1 MQHLLGD
8 NNPSNVSRQLIKDY
22 LFTGFIAL
30 LFLLLLFVAALVV
43 VFVFG
48 PDGPIPL
55 LVTPL
60 GQPLLIG
67 MFTAF
72 LVTIWIILGS
82 GGLQLFWYTP
92 GGYVGG
98 PLVFAPIAALA
109 VSAVFGVTA
118 SRLATSFIYGAV
130 ALAFNGIPASVAT
143 SLIVVRAA
151 DKIAEKER
159 RRLDRGAKELSDYW
173 ASDHFTQ
180 SERNGPYLATL
191 LKELLADQASRQAQ
205 RNAALEHFRTPLSRA
220 ERYRDIIVLVLIGAF
235 LVFLF
240 ATPPF
245 RLFPTLLAFE
255 IIGATYY
262 AILRSCEL
270 KGARTMVPLAAIG
283 IILFIVTYNM
293 IATATELLYLNS
305 LG

>member
-1 MQHLLGD
+1 M
-8 NNPSNVSRQLIKDY
+8 SSQLIKDF
-22 LFTGFIAL
+22 LITASIAL
-30 LFLLLLFVAALVV
+30 LFLLPLFIAALVIA
-43 VFVFG
+43 FVFG

-60 GQPLLIG
+60 GHPLLIG
-67 MFTAF
+67 MFASF

-82 GGLQLFWYTP
+82 GGLQLFLYTP
-92 GGYVGG
+92 GGYGVY
-98 PLVFAPIAALA
+98 PLVFAPVAGLA
-109 VSAVFGVTA
+109 VSTVFGVTA

-143 SLIVVRAA
+143 SLIVLRAA

-159 RRLDRGAKELSDYW
+159 RRLDRKAKELSDYW

-180 SERNGPYLATL
+180 SERNDLHIATS

-220 ERYRDIIVLVLIGAF
+220 ERYRDIVVLVLIGAF
-235 LVFLF
+235 LAFLF

-255 IIGATYY
+255 IIGSVYY

-270 KGARTMVPLAAIG
+270 KGPRTMVPLAAIG

-293 IATATELLYLNS
+293 IATATEILYLNS